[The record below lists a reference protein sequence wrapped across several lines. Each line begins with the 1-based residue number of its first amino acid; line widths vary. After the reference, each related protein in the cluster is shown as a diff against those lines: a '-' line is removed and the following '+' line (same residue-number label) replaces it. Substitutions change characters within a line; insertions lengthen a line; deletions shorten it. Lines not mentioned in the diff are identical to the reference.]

1 MEVNYK
7 VFILFSLIGG
17 VPFFGISQNSI
28 REAIDKYN
36 SNTVEYISVEE
47 LAALIE
53 GNKEVKLLD
62 AREPSEYEI
71 SHLQDAIFVG
81 YGNFEVTSIQ
91 DKIQPQDTLVVYCSI
106 GVRSEQIGEKLKKA
120 GYVNVYNLYGGMF
133 EWFNK
138 GYQIYDHGNKKTQKI
153 HAYDRFWGKFL
164 ERGQKVY

>member
-1 MEVNYK
+1 MNYK

-36 SNTVEYISVEE
+36 SNTVKYISVEE

-53 GNKEVKLLD
+53 GNKEVKLLE
-62 AREPSEYEI
+62 ARETSEYGI

-81 YGNFEVTSIQ
+81 YDNFEMTSIQ

-138 GYQIYDHGNKKTQKI
+138 GY
-153 HAYDRFWGKFL
+153 
-164 ERGQKVY
+164 KVYDQKKITLRKFMPTIGFGVSF

>member
-1 MEVNYK
+1 MNYK
-7 VFILFSLIGG
+7 VFILCSVLGG

-62 AREPSEYEI
+62 AREAPEYEI

-81 YGNFEVTSIQ
+81 YGNFEMTSIQ

-106 GVRSEQIGEKLKKA
+106 GVRSEQIGEKLKKE

-138 GYQIYDHGNKKTQKI
+138 GYKIYDRRNDSTQKI

-164 ERGQKVY
+164 EHGQKVY

>member
-1 MEVNYK
+1 MNYK
-7 VFILFSLIGG
+7 VFILFSVLGG

-53 GNKEVKLLD
+53 GNKEVKLLE
-62 AREPSEYEI
+62 ARETSEYGI

-81 YGNFEVTSIQ
+81 YDNFEMTSIQ

-138 GYQIYDHGNKKTQKI
+138 GY
-153 HAYDRFWGKFL
+153 
-164 ERGQKVY
+164 KVYDQKKITLRKFMPTIGFGVSF

>member
-1 MEVNYK
+1 MNYK
-7 VFILFSLIGG
+7 VFILFSVLGG

-28 REAIDKYN
+28 REALDKYN

-53 GNKEVKLLD
+53 GNKEVKLLE
-62 AREPSEYEI
+62 ARETSEYGI

-81 YGNFEVTSIQ
+81 YDNFEMTSIQ

-138 GYQIYDHGNKKTQKI
+138 GY
-153 HAYDRFWGKFL
+153 
-164 ERGQKVY
+164 KVYDQKKITLRKFMPTIGFGVSF

>member
-1 MEVNYK
+1 MNYK
-7 VFILFSLIGG
+7 VFILFSVLGG

-53 GNKEVKLLD
+53 GNKEVKLLE
-62 AREPSEYEI
+62 ARETSEYGI

-81 YGNFEVTSIQ
+81 YDNFEMTSIQ

-138 GYQIYDHGNKKTQKI
+138 GYKVYDHKNDNTQKI

>member
-1 MEVNYK
+1 MNYK
-7 VFILFSLIGG
+7 IFILCSVLGG

-28 REAIDKYN
+28 KESIDKYN
-36 SNTVEYISVEE
+36 SNTVEYITVEE

-53 GNKEVKLLD
+53 RSRQVKLLD
-62 AREPSEYEI
+62 TREAPEYEI
-71 SHLQDAIFVG
+71 SHLRDAIFVG
-81 YGNFEVTSIQ
+81 YGNFEITSIQ
-91 DKIQPQDTLVVYCSI
+91 DKIQPQDTLVVYCSV

-138 GYQIYDHGNKKTQKI
+138 GYKIYDHKNHSTQKI
-153 HAYDRFWGKFL
+153 HAYNRFWGKFL

>member
-1 MEVNYK
+1 VNYK

-120 GYVNVYNLYGGMF
+120 GYINVYNLYGGMF

-138 GYQIYDHGNKKTQKI
+138 GYQIYDHENKKTQKI
-153 HAYDRFWGKFL
+153 HAYDRIWGKFL

>member
-1 MEVNYK
+1 
-7 VFILFSLIGG
+7 
-17 VPFFGISQNSI
+17 
-28 REAIDKYN
+28 
-36 SNTVEYISVEE
+36 VEE

>member
-1 MEVNYK
+1 VNYK
-7 VFILFSLIGG
+7 VFILFSVLGG

-28 REAIDKYN
+28 REALDKYN

-53 GNKEVKLLD
+53 GNKEVKLLE
-62 AREPSEYEI
+62 ARETSEYGI

-81 YGNFEVTSIQ
+81 YDNFEMTSIQ

-138 GYQIYDHGNKKTQKI
+138 GY
-153 HAYDRFWGKFL
+153 
-164 ERGQKVY
+164 KVYDQKKITLRKFMPTIGFGVSF